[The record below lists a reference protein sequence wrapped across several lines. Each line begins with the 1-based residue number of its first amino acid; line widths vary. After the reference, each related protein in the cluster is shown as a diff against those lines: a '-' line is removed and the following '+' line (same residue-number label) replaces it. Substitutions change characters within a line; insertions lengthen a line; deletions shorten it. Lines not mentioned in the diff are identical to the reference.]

1 MSMAHRGPSTA
12 LRAIVTLR
20 TAVLLA
26 GADMARTLAM
36 KSRVAISSARDHVLR
51 SVTAAPK
58 LSMALDGPSTCP
70 LTSPFPMSSPAT
82 VRASRCRQREAGQE
96 LGSQAHWSVAGTLA
110 RDNGAGRAVLA
121 YRGRI
126 FIAR

>member
-26 GADMARTLAM
+26 GADMARTPGDEADAER
-36 KSRVAISSARDHVLR
+36 SAISLARVDVLR

-58 LSMALDGPSTCP
+58 LSMALDGPSTCRHISISDVVP
-70 LTSPFPMSSPAT
+70 RHRSRVEVPA
-82 VRASRCRQREAGQE
+82 
-96 LGSQAHWSVAGTLA
+96 A
-110 RDNGAGRAVLA
+110 RGRA
-121 YRGRI
+121 G
-126 FIAR
+126 ARF

>member
-26 GADMARTLAM
+26 GADMARTPGDEADAER
-36 KSRVAISSARDHVLR
+36 SAISLARVDVLR

-58 LSMALDGPSTCP
+58 LSMALDGPSTCNF
-70 LTSPFPMSSPAT
+70 TSPFPMSSP
-82 VRASRCRQREAGQE
+82 RHRSRVEVPA
-96 LGSQAHWSVAGTLA
+96 A
-110 RDNGAGRAVLA
+110 RGRAGARFAGALER
-121 YRGRI
+121 RGHLG
-126 FIAR
+126 AR